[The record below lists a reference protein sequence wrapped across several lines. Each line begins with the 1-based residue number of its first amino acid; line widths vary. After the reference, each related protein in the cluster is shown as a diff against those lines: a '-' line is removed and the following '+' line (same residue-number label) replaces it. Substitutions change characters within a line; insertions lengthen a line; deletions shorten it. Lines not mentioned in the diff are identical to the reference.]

1 MDHSS
6 DVAPPATGASA
17 NDKLLFWACFMSIV
31 ATAFG
36 FIIRT
41 QIIDDWGTQ
50 FRLSETQ
57 KGEIFGVGLWPFAIS
72 IVLIS
77 LVIDRIGYGTAMVFA
92 FVCHVASAVI
102 TICAP
107 MLAGGDSTRGF
118 WILYLGT
125 FIVALGNGT
134 VEAVANPVVATLF
147 PREKTKWL
155 NYLHA
160 GWPGGLVLGGVLA
173 LLMGGVR
180 WEYKVALLFLPVVAY
195 GLLMVGR
202 HFPVH
207 ERVEAG
213 VSYKEMLQEVG
224 VLGALI
230 VVAMIVRQV
239 GTVFAWSDAVQLLV
253 GAALVVAYG
262 LYVRT
267 LGQPLFI
274 FLLLIMVPLAT
285 TELGTDSWITPLM
298 EPEMSKLG
306 LQAGWVLV
314 YTSLIM
320 MVLRFSAGAIV
331 HRLSPLGLLA
341 LSAPGGGH
349 RPGLPVQVRRP
360 DHPGRRDDL
369 RVRQDV
375 LLADDAGRRRRAVPR
390 GGALTLNTMGGVG
403 MLAVGVIGA
412 PLLGNI
418 QDTRIDRELQARA
431 PELRER
437 VVAPV
442 KTSVFGEYQ
451 PVDAEEVKK
460 LSPEEQTTI
469 AGIQAGAKKNA
480 LMTVAIFPCIMFVC
494 YLALI
499 LYFRSKGGYK
509 AQIIVS
515 EKEEE
520 LMMTGGTVGPSE
532 M

>member
-6 DVAPPATGASA
+6 DAAPPATGASA

-92 FVCHVASAVI
+92 FVCHVASAII

-202 HFPVH
+202 RFPVH

-239 GTVFAWSDAVQLLV
+239 GTGLRLERQPSSSSSGRPWSRPT
-253 GAALVVAYG
+253 G
-262 LYVRT
+262 
-267 LGQPLFI
+267 
-274 FLLLIMVPLAT
+274 
-285 TELGTDSWITPLM
+285 S
-298 EPEMSKLG
+298 MSG
-306 LQAGWVLV
+306 
-314 YTSLIM
+314 
-320 MVLRFSAGAIV
+320 RSA
-331 HRLSPLGLLA
+331 S
-341 LSAPGGGH
+341 
-349 RPGLPVQVRRP
+349 
-360 DHPGRRDDL
+360 
-369 RVRQDV
+369 
-375 LLADDAGRRRRAVPR
+375 
-390 GGALTLNTMGGVG
+390 
-403 MLAVGVIGA
+403 
-412 PLLGNI
+412 
-418 QDTRIDRELQARA
+418 
-431 PELRER
+431 
-437 VVAPV
+437 
-442 KTSVFGEYQ
+442 
-451 PVDAEEVKK
+451 
-460 LSPEEQTTI
+460 
-469 AGIQAGAKKNA
+469 
-480 LMTVAIFPCIMFVC
+480 
-494 YLALI
+494 
-499 LYFRSKGGYK
+499 RS
-509 AQIIVS
+509 S
-515 EKEEE
+515 
-520 LMMTGGTVGPSE
+520 SSCC
-532 M
+532 